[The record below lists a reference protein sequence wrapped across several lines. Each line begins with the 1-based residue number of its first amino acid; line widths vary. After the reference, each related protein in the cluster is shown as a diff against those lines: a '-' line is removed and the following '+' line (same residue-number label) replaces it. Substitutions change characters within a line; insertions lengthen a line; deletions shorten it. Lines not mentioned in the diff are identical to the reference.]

1 MDDGGRRMQN
11 PRPRERS
18 AVTPN
23 AGCRFV
29 TLLLLA
35 AAFTASP
42 AFGKKSV
49 PAVAGKPAAPR
60 VVALK
65 LQPAALALENG
76 RDTRRVLVFGR
87 TAAGQWI
94 DLSAEAR
101 LQPVSGG
108 VRVER
113 DGTLVPVRKG
123 VTRVTVLVGGQ
134 QTDLPVTVRSV
145 ANPPVSFVR
154 DVMPVLSRTGCNAG
168 TCHGSAKGK
177 NGFKLSLRGY
187 DPEFDY
193 RALVD
198 DLSGRRFNRS
208 DPDRSLMLLKPSQG
222 VPHVGGMVLEPGS
235 PYFRIVRQWIVEGV
249 RSDVET
255 TKRVSRLEVLPG
267 APQINLPGDRQQLL
281 VLAHYPDGSTRDVS
295 RDVVYTSSVP
305 EVATVTPDGLVTAV
319 RRGESAVLVRYEGSY
334 ATNPLI
340 VLGDRTGYRWVET
353 PAYNFI
359 DTLVYRKLKRIKA
372 LPGPLCSDADFL
384 RRISLDLVGLPPTP
398 EQVRAFLADPTPTK
412 RKRERMIDRLLG
424 DGRLPASLDFV
435 DHWTN
440 KWGDLLQCNRKY
452 LGEKGAWAFRNWI
465 QESVAANKPYDQFAR
480 ELITASGNPYESPAA
495 NYFRV
500 AREPNVAAENVT
512 QLFLGVRFACAKCHD
527 HPFERWT
534 QNQYYQL
541 GAFFARVG
549 TKNPGMTGDETV
561 YDRPDGEVTHPKTA
575 RTVAPA
581 FPVSYAATPPPHPS
595 PKRRGELELSRREA
609 LARWLTAPENP
620 FFARAMANRMW
631 SYFLGRGI
639 IDPVDDVRTSN
650 PPSNPELLQ
659 ALTEEF
665 VKSRFDLKHLM
676 RTITRSRTY
685 QQSLATNRWNED
697 DRINFSH
704 AVPRRLTAEQL
715 IDTLSRAT
723 GTTPTFAGMP
733 PGLRA
738 AQLPD
743 SKVGAGGFLDLFGRP
758 ARESPCEC
766 ERASAVS
773 LSQALNLINGATVND
788 SVADPNGRIAR
799 LMKTKP
805 DDRKIVEELYLA
817 ALCRPP
823 SAGEVK
829 KATAYLTSATSR
841 TEGAQDLMWALIN
854 SPAFLFNR

>member
-1 MDDGGRRMQN
+1 MQN

-18 AVTPN
+18 AVTPD
-23 AGCRFV
+23 ARCRLATLFLAVAV
-29 TLLLLA
+29 TA
-35 AAFTASP
+35 AP
-42 AFGKKSV
+42 AFGMERA
-49 PAVAGKPAAPR
+49 PAAAGKPVARR
-60 VVALK
+60 VLALK
-65 LQPAALALENG
+65 LQPAALTLENG
-76 RDTRRVLVFGR
+76 RDARRVLVFGR

-94 DLSAEAR
+94 DLSDEAR
-101 LQPVSGG
+101 LRPASGA
-108 VRVER
+108 VRVES
-113 DGTLVPVRKG
+113 DGTLLPVRKG
-123 VTRVTVLVGGQ
+123 TAKVAVLAGGQ
-134 QTDLPVTVRSV
+134 QAELSVTVRSV

-193 RALVD
+193 RALID

-222 VPHVGGMVLEPGS
+222 VPHMGGLVLEPGS
-235 PYFRIVRQWIVEGV
+235 RYFRIVRQWIAEGV

-255 TKRVSRLEVLPG
+255 VKRVERLEVLPG

-281 VLAHYPDGSTRDVS
+281 VLAHYPDGSTRDVT
-295 RDVVYTSSVP
+295 RDAVYSSSVP
-305 EVATVTPDGLVTAV
+305 EVATVTPAGMVSAV

-334 ATNPLI
+334 ATNALV

-353 PAYNFI
+353 PANNFI
-359 DTLVYRKLKRIKA
+359 DTLVYRKLQRIKA
-372 LPGPLCSDADFL
+372 LPAPLCGDADFL
-384 RRISLDLVGLPPTP
+384 RRVSLDLVGLPPTP

-412 RKRERMIDRLLG
+412 RKRERMIDQLL
-424 DGRLPASLDFV
+424 ASPDYV
-435 DHWTN
+435 EHWTN

-452 LGEKGAWAFRNWI
+452 LGEKGAWAFRDWI
-465 QESVAANKPYDQFAR
+465 QEAVAANEPYDQFAR
-480 ELITASGNPYESPAA
+480 EVLTASGNPYEHPAA

-534 QNQYYQL
+534 QTQYYQL

-549 TKNPGMTGDETV
+549 TKSAGMAGDETV

-581 FPVSYAATPPPHPS
+581 FPVSYATSSPS
-595 PKRRGELELSRREA
+595 PKRRGEPDASRREA

-639 IDPVDDVRTSN
+639 IDPVDDIRNSN
-650 PPSNPELLQ
+650 PPSNPALLQ

-665 VKSRFDLKHLM
+665 LKGGFDLKHLM
-676 RTITRSRTY
+676 RTITQSRTY
-685 QQSLATNRWNED
+685 QQSVTTNRWNDD
-697 DRINFSH
+697 DRVNFSH

-723 GTTPTFAGMP
+723 GTTPKFADVP

-773 LSQALNLINGATVND
+773 LGQALNLINGSTVND
-788 SVADPNGRIAR
+788 AIVDPDGRIAR
-799 LMKTKP
+799 LMKAKA

-823 SAGEVK
+823 RPDELK
-829 KATAYLTSATSR
+829 KATAYLARATAR
-841 TEGAQDLMWALIN
+841 AERAQDLMWALIN